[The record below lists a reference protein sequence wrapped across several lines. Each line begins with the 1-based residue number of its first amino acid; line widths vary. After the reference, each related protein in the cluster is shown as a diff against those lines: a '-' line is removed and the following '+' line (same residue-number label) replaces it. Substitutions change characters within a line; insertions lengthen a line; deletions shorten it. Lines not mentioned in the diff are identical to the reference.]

1 MKIDYNQ
8 LKEQIRQI
16 AQDDIKVISSGSL
29 KLYAS
34 DVKEAFKK
42 HVSALV
48 KETYSAMVD
57 VVPEE
62 KQLDFIN
69 LETGYVISMTKWI
82 NDNPI
87 LVPNI
92 SIEDE
97 DKDTKQE
104 GDDLRELVH
113 RKEVQII
120 GVGTALSL
128 ILFVSGFKI
137 WALIAESLA
146 VACGIYEYNS
156 QKELTQKVNIQKERE
171 LQSRV
176 NAFISSVEAN
186 AMDWAKKAEK
196 QSQLIL
202 SKYQ

>member
-1 MKIDYNQ
+1 MKIDYSQ
-8 LKEQIRQI
+8 LKDQIRQI

-48 KETYSAMVD
+48 KETYNAMVD

-82 NDNPI
+82 NDNPM

-92 SIEDE
+92 AIEDE
-97 DKDTKQE
+97 DEDAKRE

-146 VACGIYEYNS
+146 VAYGIYEYNS
-156 QKELTQKVNIQKERE
+156 QKEITQQVNIQKERE

>member
-8 LKEQIRQI
+8 LKDQIRQI

-34 DVKEAFKK
+34 DVKGAFKK

-82 NDNPI
+82 NDNPM

-92 SIEDE
+92 AIEDE
-97 DKDTKQE
+97 DEDTKRE

-156 QKELTQKVNIQKERE
+156 QKELTQKVNMQKERE